1 MEGETDLREG
11 MRKSI
16 KELRKGD
23 TIERMS
29 PDRIRAEEAG
39 RDQERDITAREE
51 ADPTLEREG
60 QDMIELRESCRS
72 AQDL

>member
-1 MEGETDLREG
+1 
-11 MRKSI
+11 
-16 KELRKGD
+16 
-23 TIERMS
+23 MS

-60 QDMIELRESCRS
+60 QDMIELGESCRS